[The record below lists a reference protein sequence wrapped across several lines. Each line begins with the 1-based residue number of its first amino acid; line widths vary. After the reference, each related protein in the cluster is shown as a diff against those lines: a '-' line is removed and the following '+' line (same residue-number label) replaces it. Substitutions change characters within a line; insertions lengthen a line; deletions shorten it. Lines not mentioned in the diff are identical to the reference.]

1 MKLQLAKGVRDV
13 PPEDKIVKNQIVDT
27 LKQIFELYGYSPL
40 ETPLIERES
49 VLASKYSGGEEILKE
64 MFTFKDQG
72 KRKLGLR
79 YDLTVGF
86 SRFIG
91 MNPHLKIPFR
101 RYQIGKSFR
110 DGPIKL
116 GRYREFW
123 QCDVDIMGCK
133 DMGAESEL
141 LSIAY
146 KFLKKVN
153 LNAEIKVNNR
163 KILKGILNY
172 AEIPLKLEKTTIL
185 TIDKLEKIGLEEL
198 EKELI
203 QKGLTQESIN
213 KIKTNILIK
222 GNNQEKIEKLKS
234 IISSEEGQQGLEEMS
249 LLIQTLKEYN
259 TDITFEVSLARGLSY
274 YTGTVFEIFLIN
286 SKIKTSISAGGR
298 YDKMIS
304 DLLETKKEF
313 PAVGISFGLDV
324 ITDALEKSSKPIKST
339 AKIYIIPVG
348 VNETNNLK
356 SKSIKIAEKLRAGGI
371 NSCFDIMGKGISKNL
386 NYANSLNIPFVL
398 FIGEEEIK
406 NKKFKLKNM
415 ETGKEETLEI
425 KEIIK
430 KLKE

>member
-27 LKQIFELYGYSPL
+27 LKSIFELYGYSPL

-133 DMGAESEL
+133 DIGAESEL
-141 LSIAY
+141 LSIAD
-146 KFLKKVN
+146 KFLKKIN

-163 KILKGILNY
+163 KILKGILSY
-172 AEIPLKLEKTTIL
+172 AEVSPDLEKATIL
-185 TIDKLEKIGLEEL
+185 TIDKLEKVGLEEV

-203 QKGLTQESIN
+203 QKGLTQESVN
-213 KIKTNILIK
+213 KIKTNLLIQ
-222 GNNQEKIEKLKS
+222 GNNQKKIEKLKS
-234 IISSEEGQQGLEEMS
+234 LINSEEGKQGLEEMS
-249 LLIQTLKEYN
+249 SLIQLLKEYN
-259 TDITFEVSLARGLSY
+259 TEITFDVSLARGLSY

-286 SKIKTSISAGGR
+286 SKIKSAISAGGR
-298 YDKMIS
+298 YDNMIS
-304 DLLETKKEF
+304 DLLETQKEF

-324 ITDALEKSSKPIKST
+324 ISDALEKSSKPIKST

-348 VNETNNLK
+348 VDETNNLK
-356 SKSIKIAEKLRAGGI
+356 SKSIKIAEELRVGGI

-406 NKKFKLKNM
+406 TKKFKLKNM
-415 ETGKEETLEI
+415 ETGEEKVLEL

-430 KLKE
+430 QLKE